1 MPKADDS
8 RLYKRGSVWWL
19 AYRGLRRSLQ
29 TSDLRLA
36 RAARHREIEK
46 IDRERLGLQR
56 YSWADGVGAWLSQAP
71 GSHSASTINRYM
83 LSFRVARAWLEPL
96 YLDEIDRKT
105 LAKIGHRPGVT
116 NATRRRDLTAISSV
130 LNHAVSRGWIEF
142 APKFDRSGIRE
153 RRELIA
159 LPLPA
164 EVEQFAQACPGKVL
178 GNLVRL
184 LRYTGMRLEEAASL
198 QWRQVDMDRRT
209 ITLERTKG
217 NRVRVVP
224 LSEDATRTLSRTLRR
239 VGCPWVFW
247 HSGVKDCDRY
257 HHLDTYL
264 MKVRRAEGLAWRT
277 HDLRHLFAVE
287 YLKAGGSLY
296 TLQGILGHTTIRTT
310 EGYLDH
316 LAPEEAAR
324 AKGVG

>member
-1 MPKADDS
+1 VSVARDA
-8 RLYKRGSVWWL
+8 RKREV
-19 AYRGLRRSLQ
+19 
-29 TSDLRLA
+29 
-36 RAARHREIEK
+36 EK
-46 IDRERLGLQR
+46 IDRERLGLER
-56 YSWADGVGAWLSQAP
+56 YPWGAAVGAWLSQAHS
-71 GSHSASTINRYM
+71 SHSASTIKRYV
-83 LSFRVARAWLEPL
+83 LSLAVAKPLLDNL

-105 LAKIGHRPGVT
+105 LARIAHRPGVT
-116 NATRRRDLTAISSV
+116 NATRRRDLTAVSV
-130 LNHAVSRGWIEF
+130 VLAHAVSRGWIEF

-153 RRELIA
+153 RREPIA
-159 LPLPA
+159 LPSSA

-224 LSEDATRTLSRTLRR
+224 ISDDAARTLSRTLRR